1 MEIINIRENFLKI
14 IGKNKNKTYWII
26 FEIKKFT
33 TIQLD
38 QEKRGKMKINKTLNE
53 RQGIT
58 TNPMAVY
65 DN

>member
-1 MEIINIRENFLKI
+1 MEIINIRENFFKI